1 MQKGS
6 LFQSTRANGTTVW
19 EYRWR
24 DRSNGA
30 AIYRRIVIGTI
41 EQYPTAADARSVVQC
56 LILECNPKDPRLS
69 GEGFTLSQLVEHYR
83 QKELVPDN
91 PWKSYATKQG
101 YAIYL
106 KRWILPKW
114 GTHRLGRIKP
124 VDVETWLRQLPLARA
139 SCAKIRNLMSVL
151 FNHARR
157 YQFFDSNPIQ
167 LVRQSGKRRTA
178 PCILQDHEIRGLLE
192 AVDPLTRILIFTV
205 ATTGLRQSELFGLRW
220 SDIDFEAG
228 QINVTRSVVHGHVS
242 NCKTESSAKPVPM
255 GRQLSEIL
263 KHWRTTC
270 QFPGPHDWVFAS
282 ARAQGKHP
290 LWGQTIMRKHV
301 HPVAKELGIQKKI
314 GWHTFRHSYSTI
326 LRSMGTDIKVQQ
338 DLLRHSSARMTL
350 DTYTQSITA
359 AKVLAQQAVMDL
371 LLAPRNCV
379 LVGPT
384 QID

>member
-1 MQKGS
+1 
-6 LFQSTRANGTTVW
+6 
-19 EYRWR
+19 
-24 DRSNGA
+24 
-30 AIYRRIVIGTI
+30 
-41 EQYPTAADARSVVQC
+41 
-56 LILECNPKDPRLS
+56 
-69 GEGFTLSQLVEHYR
+69 
-83 QKELVPDN
+83 
-91 PWKSYATKQG
+91 
-101 YAIYL
+101 
-106 KRWILPKW
+106 
-114 GTHRLGRIKP
+114 
-124 VDVETWLRQLPLARA
+124 
-139 SCAKIRNLMSVL
+139 
-151 FNHARR
+151 
-157 YQFFDSNPIQ
+157 
-167 LVRQSGKRRTA
+167 
-178 PCILQDHEIRGLLE
+178 
-192 AVDPLTRILIFTV
+192 
-205 ATTGLRQSELFGLRW
+205 
-220 SDIDFEAG
+220 
-228 QINVTRSVVHGHVS
+228 
-242 NCKTESSAKPVPM
+242 M

-359 AKVLAQQAVMDL
+359 GKVLAQQAVMDL